1 MQTAIS
7 VQAVTKTYATG
18 NVVVPVLHGVD
29 FAAQR
34 GEVVFL
40 MGPSGS
46 GKTTLLSILG
56 CLLQP
61 DAGTIMIQ
69 GQAIISSNAKQLAAV
84 RLAHIGF
91 VFQSF
96 NLFAALSAAE
106 NVRLALE
113 LKGQRGRQAR
123 CAAAALLD
131 AMGLQDKHDA
141 LPAKLSGGQQ
151 QRVAIARALAGNP
164 EIILADEP
172 TAALDGE
179 SGGVVLELLH
189 KLAHEQNCAVVIVTH
204 DPRALPF
211 ADRVVNIE
219 DGRIQPSEKLR

>member
-1 MQTAIS
+1 MSGAS
-7 VQAVTKTYATG
+7 
-18 NVVVPVLHGVD
+18 VVPVLYGVD
-29 FAAQR
+29 FVAHR

-61 DAGTIMIQ
+61 DAGTITIQ
-69 GQAIISSNAKQLAAV
+69 GQAVIPSNAKQLAAI

-123 CAAAALLD
+123 RAAAA
-131 AMGLQDKHDA
+131 
-141 LPAKLSGGQQ
+141 
-151 QRVAIARALAGNP
+151 ARAPAP
-164 EIILADEP
+164 
-172 TAALDGE
+172 
-179 SGGVVLELLH
+179 
-189 KLAHEQNCAVVIVTH
+189 
-204 DPRALPF
+204 
-211 ADRVVNIE
+211 
-219 DGRIQPSEKLR
+219 